1 MTNLIRRLTLVL
13 LAIVICPPV
22 AYAYEFIPADSEWQG
37 WPGYCKAIYVLNTVG
52 QRSKFAN
59 QVSETHRQEL
69 KPWEDAGIGGVHH
82 YCAGTIWLQRAW
94 LEQDAQQRNY
104 MLRQALDETVFTFA
118 GSRDRSAPQFA
129 YIAIQLARILYEQG
143 EFERAIQTLQSV
155 IEAQP
160 KTGVLY
166 SAMAVMQKK
175 LGRLNAAKET
185 LLRGFAALDGA
196 SAEINYNLG
205 LVYLELGDIDSAVRH
220 AELAYE
226 QGFPLHGLRVKLEK
240 LGRM

>member
-1 MTNLIRRLTLVL
+1 
-13 LAIVICPPV
+13 
-22 AYAYEFIPADSEWQG
+22 
-37 WPGYCKAIYVLNTVG
+37 
-52 QRSKFAN
+52 
-59 QVSETHRQEL
+59 
-69 KPWEDAGIGGVHH
+69 
-82 YCAGTIWLQRAW
+82 
-94 LEQDAQQRNY
+94 